1 MAANLDVRVDGLEEA
16 RASFRRLTPEV
27 RLEMRKGM
35 HRALTIVQDEM
46 KQRIHSP
53 AGHARGGIKQ
63 KITGSG
69 ASLKAR
75 VGPQGRGA
83 RAATFSQRSRGPG
96 RTPPPIG
103 PLRRWANA
111 RGINPYALAKSI
123 GRKGVRAHPVARSA
137 YNAKHTQVEVA
148 FKDAIEGALRSAVR
162 P

>member
-1 MAANLDVRVDGLEEA
+1 MAANLDVRIDGLEEA
-16 RASFRRLTPEV
+16 RASFRRLPAEV
-27 RLEMRKGM
+27 RQEMRHGM

-96 RTPPPIG
+96 RTPPPAG
-103 PLRRWANA
+103 PLRRWARA
-111 RGINPYALAKSI
+111 RGLNPYALAKSI
-123 GRKGVRAHPVARSA
+123 GRKGVRAHPVARAA
-137 YNAKHTQVEVA
+137 YTAKRGELEAA
-148 FKDAIEGALRSAVR
+148 FKHAIEGALRSAVR

>member
-1 MAANLDVRVDGLEEA
+1 MSATVSVHVDGLEEA
-16 RASFRRLTPEV
+16 RAAFRKMPTEV
-27 RLEMRKGM
+27 RREMRFGIQ
-35 HRALTIVQDEM
+35 RALTIVQDEM

-53 AGHARGGIKQ
+53 AGHARGGLKQ

-69 ASLKAR
+69 AALKAR

-83 RAATFSQRSRGPG
+83 RAAVFSQRSRGPG
-96 RTPPPIG
+96 RTPPPAG

-111 RGINPYALAKSI
+111 RGINVYALAKSI

-137 YNAKHTQVEVA
+137 YSAKRNELEHA
-148 FKDAIEGALRSAVR
+148 FKAAIEGALRSAVR